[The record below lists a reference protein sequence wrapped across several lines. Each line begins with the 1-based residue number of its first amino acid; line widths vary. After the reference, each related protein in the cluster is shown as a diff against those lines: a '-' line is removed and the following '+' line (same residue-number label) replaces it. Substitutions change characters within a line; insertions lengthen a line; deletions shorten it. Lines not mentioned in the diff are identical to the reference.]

1 MDLIM
6 GLHDLL
12 RLPIRILIPVMCNS
26 TELGEPGAHDEK
38 VHTTQIVVDWGDDK
52 AISRPDG
59 SSGEESR
66 VLIKRKLISRSGQ
79 ISESSADKS
88 PFDGWGPEKYSFRTG
103 RMIPSRLGECWKHR
117 IDKFISGFAQSLVE
131 ETMWAH

>member
-1 MDLIM
+1 
-6 GLHDLL
+6 
-12 RLPIRILIPVMCNS
+12 MCNS

-66 VLIKRKLISRSGQ
+66 VLKNLDFNAYYIAFFG
-79 ISESSADKS
+79 
-88 PFDGWGPEKYSFRTG
+88 SFREENT
-103 RMIPSRLGECWKHR
+103 R
-117 IDKFISGFAQSLVE
+117 I
-131 ETMWAH
+131 